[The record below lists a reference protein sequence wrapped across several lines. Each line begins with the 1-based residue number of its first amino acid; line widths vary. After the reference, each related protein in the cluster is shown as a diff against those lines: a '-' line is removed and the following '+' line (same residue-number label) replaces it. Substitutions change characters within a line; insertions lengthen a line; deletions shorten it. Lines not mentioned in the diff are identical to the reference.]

1 PRPLI
6 KTPTPP
12 KRMRSRPD
20 KSLERQMTANFPAVR
35 GYILD
40 ASHGLAPSQP
50 DLKASAGSTGGLLTV
65 LTFSV
70 DGGPPRH
77 THSREDES
85 IYLLAGRLAV
95 ECDGQ
100 DFVATPGS
108 FVFLPRGRPHTFS
121 SVGGTARGLL
131 IITPAG
137 LESYFAALRAA
148 AAGPDSQ

>member
-1 PRPLI
+1 
-6 KTPTPP
+6 
-12 KRMRSRPD
+12 
-20 KSLERQMTANFPAVR
+20 MTFNTSAQR

-40 ASHGLAPSQP
+40 AHQGLAQSQP
-50 DLKASAGSTGGLLTV
+50 DLKADAGSTGGQLTV
-65 LTFSV
+65 LTFAL

-77 THSREDES
+77 THTREDES

-100 DFVATPGS
+100 EFAATPGS
-108 FVFLPRGRPHTFS
+108 FVYLPRGRPHAFS

-137 LESYFAALRAA
+137 LEKYFAALKAA
-148 AAGPDSQ
+148 LAGADSSQVMTVMAEYGICPA